1 MGRKEARS
9 GISMRSMLDG
19 LISYTTG
26 PSLVAQRL
34 QTTNAGKGRA
44 MSANERT
51 RCISQAHEDVQN
63 ALARLTHVSLPGLH
77 GQAQL
82 LNWQTLA
89 IGLIACHLYRNFT
102 LFLRYHWHDIHH
114 PPLFADVLINSP
126 EHLSLVSNSSRRGVT
141 TANNTE
147 IQAHMNRCP

>member
-89 IGLIACHLYRNFT
+89 IITTDRLPSISNFT
-102 LFLRYHWHDIHH
+102 LFLRRHWHDIHH

-126 EHLSLVSNSSRRGVT
+126 EHLSLVSNSSQRGAT

-147 IQAHMNRCP
+147 IQAI